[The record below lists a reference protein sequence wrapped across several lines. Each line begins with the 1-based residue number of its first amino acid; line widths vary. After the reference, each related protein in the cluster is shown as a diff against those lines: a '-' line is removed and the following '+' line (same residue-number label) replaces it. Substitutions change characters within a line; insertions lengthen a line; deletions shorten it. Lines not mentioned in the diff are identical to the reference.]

1 MPEKDYYEKK
11 LEDFNDVFADILNVL
26 LFDGESV
33 ILPEELETGMS
44 RSAYKTE
51 GKFEEQERDVKKYW
65 KKQGIRI
72 ATAGLENQTVSDND
86 LAFRIIGYDGAEYR
100 DQYKIR
106 NDIKRDNL
114 YIKKKTP
121 KGQKPVLKLLPDYT
135 PVVTIVLY
143 FSDRN
148 LRGRI

>member
-121 KGQKPVLKLLPDYT
+121 KGIYKIKIYFKPNGNYKNVNKIFT
-135 PVVTIVLY
+135 VKIK
-143 FSDRN
+143 
-148 LRGRI
+148 